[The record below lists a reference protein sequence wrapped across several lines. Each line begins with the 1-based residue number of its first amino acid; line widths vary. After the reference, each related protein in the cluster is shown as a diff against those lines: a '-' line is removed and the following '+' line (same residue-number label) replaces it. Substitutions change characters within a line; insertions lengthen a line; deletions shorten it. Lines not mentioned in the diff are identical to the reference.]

1 VDYERERNAR
11 IEEVE
16 LILGL
21 FGRRCARKQID
32 VRHVNAHF
40 RKTFWLPICKH
51 AWYAGME

>member
-21 FGRRCARKQID
+21 FGRRRARKQINA
-32 VRHVNAHF
+32 RHVNAHCQ
-40 RKTFWLPICKH
+40 KTFWVPTCKH
-51 AWYAGME
+51 AWYAGMK